1 MKELCY
7 DTIDSPIGTIVLV
20 VDGDQLCSLD
30 YTDYESRMMTL
41 LRKRYGEFQ
50 LTRASDPCGVSS
62 QLRAY
67 FAGDYRCLDA
77 IPVNTGGTT
86 FQQQV
91 WSALRAIPAGTTT
104 TYGQLATRLGKPTAS
119 RAVGAANALNPIAI
133 VLPCHRVIGAN
144 ASLTG
149 YAGGLQRKHWLLQHE
164 QGIIL

>member
-1 MKELCY
+1 MEELLY

-20 VDGDQLCSLD
+20 VDGEQLCSLD

-50 LTRASDPCGVSS
+50 LTRASDPCGFSS

-77 IPVNTGGTT
+77 IPVNTGGTA

-104 TYGQLATRLGKPTAS
+104 TYGQLAARLGRPTAS

-133 VLPCHRVIGAN
+133 VLPCHRIIGAN

-164 QGIIL
+164 QGIVL